1 MYLIPN
7 DVLPE
12 RLREE
17 GLKIVA
23 CPADELP
30 DEYVE
35 QLVQKSRQ
43 AHIQEF
49 EGHEDT
55 EGRFKDVASF
65 REWAEGKQRIMYLL
79 VDESGDVSDVG
90 GVIWFGERA
99 NPLAPGYDVTFA
111 IRLYDGDEEK
121 GWARY
126 LGRGLAV
133 PFMQA
138 AHADARKHF
147 PGTKVWLDYVDGN
160 QAAEKTYAKFGYE
173 KIASE
178 AGRTVMGHNTALA
191 VEGEDE

>member
-23 CPADELP
+23 SPADELP

-43 AHIQEF
+43 THIQEF

-55 EGRFKDVASF
+55 EGRFKDAASF

-79 VDESGDVSDVG
+79 VDESSDVSDVG

-121 GWARY
+121 GWGRY

-138 AHADARKHF
+138 AHTDARKHF
-147 PGTKVWLDYVDGN
+147 PGAKVWLDYVDGN
-160 QAAEKTYAKFGYE
+160 QAAEKTYTKFGYE
-173 KIASE
+173 KIASDD
-178 AGRTVMGHNTALA
+178 GRTVMGHNTALA
-191 VEGEDE
+191 VENYHE